1 MAEDKE
7 TKAPAEQEQG
17 EKKEFKE
24 ITVKMGKG
32 LVGEPFQGKDGKDY
46 RQIKIPNQD
55 QNDKSPWATF
65 VVKANAV
72 HDDQFGKGMWVK
84 LPAEGSTTVRKD
96 QIVGQDEAGKNVYET
111 TKTKVPNTEL
121 KGMVEFYKTQGR
133 GDRGDDGQGGTAA
146 PAAPPKDAI
155 EDKPKASLKDKVEKN
170 KEKVAENKKSK
181 TAEKTQEKAPKAKSK
196 SKGQEI

>member
-55 QNDKSPWATF
+55 QSDKSPWATF

-111 TKTKVPNTEL
+111 TKTKVTNTEL
-121 KGMVEFYKTQGR
+121 KGMVEFYKTQDR

>member
-1 MAEDKE
+1 MAKEKE
-7 TKAPAEQEQG
+7 TAEVSQD

-46 RQIKIPNQD
+46 YQIKIPNQD
-55 QNDKSPWATF
+55 EQDKSPWATF

-96 QIVGQDEAGKNVYET
+96 QVVGQDEAGKNIYET

-121 KGMVEFYKTQGR
+121 KGMVEFYKQN
-133 GDRGDDGQGGTAA
+133 DRSQDQEKAV
-146 PAAPPKDAI
+146 PKDAL

-170 KEKVAENKKSK
+170 KEKVAQAKKTK
-181 TAEKTQEKAPKAKSK
+181 AAEKTQEKAPKSK
-196 SKGQEI
+196 SKGQEL

>member
-1 MAEDKE
+1 MAEDKA

-96 QIVGQDEAGKNVYET
+96 QVVGQDEAGKNIYET

-121 KGMVEFYKTQGR
+121 KGMVEFYKNN
-133 GDRGDDGQGGTAA
+133 DRSQDQSQST
-146 PAAPPKDAI
+146 PKDAI

>member
-1 MAEDKE
+1 MPGFQYIFKE
-7 TKAPAEQEQG
+7 VIKNGEGKENAQANEP

-55 QNDKSPWATF
+55 EQDKSPWATF

-96 QIVGQDEAGKNVYET
+96 QVVGQDEAGKNVYET

-121 KGMVEFYKTQGR
+121 KGMVEFYKQN
-133 GDRGDDGQGGTAA
+133 DRSQDQEKSV
-146 PAAPPKDAI
+146 PKDAL
-155 EDKPKASLKDKVEKN
+155 EDKPKPSLKQKVEKK
-170 KEKVAENKKSK
+170 KEQVAETKKNKS
-181 TAEKTQEKAPKAKSK
+181 AEKTQQKAPKSK

>member
-7 TKAPAEQEQG
+7 TKAPTEQEQG

-96 QIVGQDEAGKNVYET
+96 QVVGQDEAGKNVYET

-121 KGMVEFYKTQGR
+121 KGMVEFYKNQDR
-133 GDRGDDGQGGTAA
+133 GDRGDEGQGGAAA

>member
-1 MAEDKE
+1 MAKE
-7 TKAPAEQEQG
+7 KENAQANEP

-55 QNDKSPWATF
+55 EQDKSPWATF

-96 QIVGQDEAGKNVYET
+96 QVVGQDEAGKNVYET

-121 KGMVEFYKTQGR
+121 KGMVEFYKQN
-133 GDRGDDGQGGTAA
+133 DRSQDQEKSV
-146 PAAPPKDAI
+146 PKDAL
-155 EDKPKASLKDKVEKN
+155 EDKPKPSLKQKVEKK
-170 KEKVAENKKSK
+170 KEQVAETKKNKS
-181 TAEKTQEKAPKAKSK
+181 AEKTQQKAPKSK

>member
-7 TKAPAEQEQG
+7 TKAPVEQEQG

-55 QNDKSPWATF
+55 QSDKSPWATF

-96 QIVGQDEAGKNVYET
+96 QVVGQDEAGKNVYET

-121 KGMVEFYKTQGR
+121 KGMVEFYKTQDR

>member
-1 MAEDKE
+1 MAKE
-7 TKAPAEQEQG
+7 KENVQANEP

-55 QNDKSPWATF
+55 EQDKSPWATF

-96 QIVGQDEAGKNVYET
+96 QVVGQDEAGKNVYET

-121 KGMVEFYKTQGR
+121 KGMVEFYKQNDRSQDQGKSV
-133 GDRGDDGQGGTAA
+133 
-146 PAAPPKDAI
+146 PKDAL
-155 EDKPKASLKDKVEKN
+155 EDKPKPSLKQKVEKK
-170 KEKVAENKKSK
+170 KEQVAETKKNKS
-181 TAEKTQEKAPKAKSK
+181 AEKTQQKAPKSK

>member
-121 KGMVEFYKTQGR
+121 KGMVEFYKTQDR

>member
-7 TKAPAEQEQG
+7 TKAPEEAEQG

-96 QIVGQDEAGKNVYET
+96 QVVGQDEAGKNIYET

-121 KGMVEFYKTQGR
+121 KGMVEFYKNQDR
-133 GDRGDDGQGGTAA
+133 GGRGDDGPAGGSA
-146 PAAPPKDAI
+146 PDAL

-170 KEKVAENKKSK
+170 KEKVAENKKTK
-181 TAEKTQEKAPKAKSK
+181 TAEKTKEKAPKAKSK

>member
-55 QNDKSPWATF
+55 QSDKSPWATF

-121 KGMVEFYKTQGR
+121 KGMVEFYKTQDR

>member
-1 MAEDKE
+1 MAKE
-7 TKAPAEQEQG
+7 KENAQANEP

-55 QNDKSPWATF
+55 EQDKSPWATF

-96 QIVGQDEAGKNVYET
+96 QVVGQDEAGKMFMRLPRQRFQIRSLRVWWNFISRM
-111 TKTKVPNTEL
+111 TEARIRRSPFQRMRL
-121 KGMVEFYKTQGR
+121 KISQ
-133 GDRGDDGQGGTAA
+133 
-146 PAAPPKDAI
+146 
-155 EDKPKASLKDKVEKN
+155 SHH
-170 KEKVAENKKSK
+170 
-181 TAEKTQEKAPKAKSK
+181 
-196 SKGQEI
+196 